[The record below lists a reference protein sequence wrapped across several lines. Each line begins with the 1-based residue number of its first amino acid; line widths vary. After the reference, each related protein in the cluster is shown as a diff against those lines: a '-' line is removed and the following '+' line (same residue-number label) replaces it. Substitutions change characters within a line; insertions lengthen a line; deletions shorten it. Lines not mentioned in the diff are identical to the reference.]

1 MVRKLK
7 QSIIKIAKDPRVIK
21 LVMKEIFSGADCYDL
36 FESSAWEDLDQ
47 DLKTIIFGY
56 CEKCEAGIKHNDNHY
71 GESIESDME
80 AVQLLIMTVENNL
93 INMINTYEEN

>member
-1 MVRKLK
+1 MIRKLK
-7 QSIIKIAKDPRVIK
+7 QSVIKIAKDPRVMK

-36 FESSAWEDLDQ
+36 FESGAWEDLDQ

-56 CEKCEAGIKHNDNHY
+56 CKKCEDGVKHDDFHF
-71 GESIESDME
+71 GESIESDIK
-80 AVQLLIMTVENNL
+80 AVKLLIMTVEKNL